1 MDANKKKTMVLG
13 ALGVALLAVGAF
25 QFVGSGEP
33 AKKDKADK
41 KQSTAAALYEDGD
54 ATAKLKNLVANN
66 QISEDNP
73 ASLVYNIPL
82 NQRDPFARSG
92 SMPPV
97 QQGNPPAQPEP
108 AKSTTP
114 KPPIL
119 GGNPPLGGSMPPFPV
134 PGAGQAGLPG
144 ADGVGVRPGDP
155 LRQPDEFAFTAVGLI
170 EGTHPAVV
178 FADGSGNQKLVPVGG
193 EIGPDST
200 LAKISKNKVY
210 VKHHKKML
218 TFIVG
223 GTPNAQ

>member
-1 MDANKKKTMVLG
+1 MDANKKKTFVVG

-25 QFVGSGEP
+25 QFVGGGEP
-33 AKKDKADK
+33 EKKDKEK
-41 KQSTAAALYEDGD
+41 KKLSVGASLYGEGD
-54 ATAKLKNLVANN
+54 ATEKLKNLVANN
-66 QISEDNP
+66 QISEDHP
-73 ASLVYNIPL
+73 ESLVYNIPL

-92 SMPPV
+92 SAVPPI
-97 QQGNPPAQPEP
+97 QPTTPQPEP
-108 AKSTTP
+108 PRQTTP
-114 KPPIL
+114 KPPVL
-119 GGNPPLGGSMPPFPV
+119 GGNPPFGGAMPPFPV
-134 PGAGQAGLPG
+134 PGAGQPGLPG

-155 LRQPDEFAFTAVGLI
+155 LRQPDEFAFSAVGLI

-178 FADGSGNQKLVPVGG
+178 FADGAGNQKLVPVGG

-200 LAKISKNKVY
+200 LTKISKNKVF